1 MNAINP
7 VIKENLKI
15 LLKFLQNNRWYL
27 LSLIVICLV
36 QIFLAG
42 KTNINSYPSNH
53 DVNAYRNIALSFP
66 NFDYTIIKP
75 FFHRLFAPWLV
86 GLLFNDV
93 DQGFFVVN
101 LIFSILFVL
110 LLYYFFLVFGISRK
124 ISFIITIAFIF
135 NRYFIPFFAF
145 QPYRVLD
152 LITATILLSSLLLLI
167 KMRFTPIFIISI
179 IGVLTKEIALLIIPV
194 GFSYIYL
201 NKSKQKNAYTLFSF
215 YSLVL
220 VSIFLAVRLLMP
232 APEGISLTTAFK
244 ENWSKIFSIE
254 AITKQLFVAFNPLFL
269 IPIYEFRKYI
279 LFNKRYPY
287 FFVLLIFVLFTSLF
301 GGDKER
307 LMFSYAP
314 IYYLYIATLLQEFNE
329 TNKIKI
335 SAIIIFLSIIWLS
348 NLHHIWGLIQL
359 PSREYS
365 LIMALIGSILILGIF
380 YKIKIESKR
389 KSELEVSRI

>member
-1 MNAINP
+1 M
-7 VIKENLKI
+7 IKENFQI

-27 LSLIVICLV
+27 LSLIVICV
-36 QIFLAG
+36 FQIFLAG
-42 KTNINSYPSNH
+42 KTNVNSYPSDH

-66 NFDYTIIKP
+66 NFDFTITKP

-93 DQGFFVVN
+93 DQGFFILN
-101 LIFSILFVL
+101 LIFSFLFVL
-110 LLYYFFLVFGISRK
+110 LLYYFFLVFGISKK
-124 ISFIITIAFIF
+124 ISFFITIAFIF

-167 KMRFTPIFIISI
+167 KKRFTAILIISI
-179 IGVLTKEIALLIIPV
+179 IGVLTKEITLLIIPF
-194 GFSYIYL
+194 GFSYIYF
-201 NKSKQKNAYTLFSF
+201 NEPKQKNAYTLFSF

-220 VSIFLAVRLLMP
+220 ISIYLAVRLLIP
-232 APEGISLTTAFK
+232 APEGITLFKAFK
-244 ENWSKIFSIE
+244 ENWIKIFSIE
-254 AITKQLFVAFNPLFL
+254 AIIKQLFIAFNPMFL
-269 IPIYEFRKYI
+269 LPVYQFRKYF

-287 FFVLLIFVLFTSLF
+287 FFVLLFFVLFTSLF

-307 LMFSYAP
+307 LMFFYAP
-314 IYYLYIATLLQEFNE
+314 IYYLFIAILFQEINE
-329 TNKIKI
+329 RRKIKI
-335 SAIIIFLSIIWLS
+335 SVIIISLSIIWLS

-365 LIMALIGSILILGIF
+365 LITALVGSILILGIY
-380 YKIKIESKR
+380 YKIKSECHR
-389 KSELEVSRI
+389 KIKLDTSRIADQ